1 MSTRSEIADALATA
15 VPEARVIGYAKSI
28 DNMPVGQPVIML
40 YRESV
45 VPSPHQGLRTEAL
58 SVWVAVNVTDPE
70 KADDV
75 LDPFLDRVLEV
86 LDGRAF
92 KALTWTTAD
101 REALADAW
109 PAYKVQTTIQTQRSE
124 L

>member
-1 MSTRSEIADALATA
+1 VSTRAEIADALATA
-15 VPEARVIGYAKSI
+15 IPEARVIGYAKSL
-28 DNMPVGQPVIML
+28 DNMPVGQPVVMV

-45 VPSPHQGLRTEAL
+45 TPSPIQGTRTEAL
-58 SVWVAVNVTDPE
+58 TVWVAVNVTDPE

-86 LDGRAF
+86 LEGRAF
-92 KALTWTTAD
+92 KPLAWVTAD

-109 PAYKVQTTIQTQRSE
+109 PAYKIQTTIQTRKD
-124 L
+124 

>member
-28 DNMPVGQPVIML
+28 DNMPVGQPVIMV
-40 YRESV
+40 YRETV
-45 VPSPHQGLRTEAL
+45 TPSAIQGTRTEAITI
-58 SVWVAVNVTDPE
+58 WVAHNATDPE
-70 KADDV
+70 KADDL

-86 LDGRAF
+86 LEGRAF
-92 KALTWTTAD
+92 KPLSWTTAE

-109 PAYKVQTTIQTQRSE
+109 PAYKITTTIQTTKE
-124 L
+124 